1 MKRLTLLITSAC
13 LLAPAAAFAQK
24 QEPACGKPFSAKAVG
39 GGSDEVWDVA
49 CQGSLVSAAR
59 PGNRGVMLF
68 DLRPKG
74 RAIFL
79 FPASR
84 EYYEVPPAQLEEQ
97 DHNPMEHLPCS
108 KQRSLA
114 KEQPDMK
121 VACRKTGTAVV
132 NGRKT
137 DKYETTGADL
147 EAPVTEYWD
156 PELQVIIKEQAGN
169 RTTSELRDIKVGG
182 VSVSM
187 QVPAGWRK
195 LTEEQYFAKIMA
207 EAKQE
212 EAAQKGGARKK

>member
-13 LLAPAAAFAQK
+13 LLASAAAFAQK

-59 PGNRGVMLF
+59 PGGRGVLLS

-74 RAIFL
+74 RVLYL
-79 FPASR
+79 FPNSR

-108 KQRSLA
+108 KQRELA
-114 KEQPDMK
+114 KEQPGRK
-121 VACRKTGTAVV
+121 VSCRKTGTAVV

-137 DKYETTGADL
+137 DKYETTGEEL

-195 LTEEQYFAKIMA
+195 LTEEQYFAKMMA
-207 EAKQE
+207 EAQPQE
-212 EAAQKGGARKK
+212 AQKGGARKK